1 MRMLIEEKDGNV
13 RITGEGLTI
22 RYFCVVIDAMM
33 DDLAK
38 RENHKPEE
46 IKTDFLRVLAKT
58 FFGDEK
64 LYELVK

>member
-13 RITGEGLTI
+13 SITGEGLTI
-22 RYFCVVIDAMM
+22 LSFCVTIDAMM

-38 RENHKPEE
+38 RYNQKPEE
-46 IKTDFLRVLAKT
+46 IKMDFLRVLAKT